1 MPFNSKDTVVI
12 ITIFFFF
19 LRNYEKNLNIIRIN
33 DKLLFIKSKRECKR
47 SFFNLKFDGQKRWL

>member
-12 ITIFFFF
+12 ITIFFF
-19 LRNYEKNLNIIRIN
+19 LKNYEKSLNIIRIN

-47 SFFNLKFDGQKRWL
+47 SFFNLKFDGQKRYL